1 MHSGYDAG
9 SDGGGDADLLHRFK
23 RALLSLDSPA
33 AERVIAQASA
43 GRPPL
48 EVIEAVIAPSLS
60 YLGQA
65 WEAGTIALSQVYMG
79 GRLCEQ
85 LVNALL
91 PEGTDG
97 REAQSPVAIATLD
110 DYHLLGKR
118 IVLSALRASGFA
130 VRDYGRGTA
139 EEVARRALADRTE
152 ILLLSTLM
160 LPAALC
166 VRKVRSLLSQSGS
179 RALLVVGGAP
189 FRLDAQLAREVGA
202 DEVGTNT
209 AEAIAIV
216 RRLSGRLPGRHA

>member
-1 MHSGYDAG
+1 
-9 SDGGGDADLLHRFK
+9 
-23 RALLSLDSPA
+23 
-33 AERVIAQASA
+33 
-43 GRPPL
+43 
-48 EVIEAVIAPSLS
+48 
-60 YLGQA
+60 
-65 WEAGTIALSQVYMG
+65 MG

-91 PEGTDG
+91 PEGAGD
-97 REAQSPVAIATLD
+97 RETQSPVAIATLD

-139 EEVARRALADRTE
+139 EEVAQRALADRTE

-166 VRKVRSLLSQSGS
+166 VKRVRSLLSQSGS